1 MLMMSTC
8 MSQVRL
14 GEYSR
19 ADGYYKLLLAHLVP
33 KVCVYLYIYICI
45 ICTYL
50 LHTVI

>member
-33 KVCVYLYIYICI
+33 KVCVYLYIYMYYMYIFT
-45 ICTYL
+45 TYGN
-50 LHTVI
+50 